1 MYTPSPTRPFCTHRK
16 TLFANSRRII
26 IKLGS
31 AVLTREQGLDRV
43 NIHRISD
50 QIAELKAMGIT
61 CIVVSS
67 GAVAAGWKRLG
78 RSRRPQT
85 IPQKQA
91 AAAVGQSRLMRVWE
105 EGLGKHDHN
114 VAQVLLTAEDLAD
127 RRRYLNARHTL
138 DTLLDWDVIPIINEN
153 DTVATEEIKF
163 GDNDQLAALLAGLVQ
178 ADLVVLM
185 TDTDGLYD
193 KNPHLHN
200 DATRVPLVET
210 LDDSLLD
217 LVDQSTSDVG
227 TGGMR
232 SKLLAAQTSTK
243 AGIPLLIGPGRQR
256 DVLLRLLHGE
266 SWGTLF
272 LPHHKPYAGKKL
284 WLAHL
289 TKPQGALVLDD
300 GAAHALQV
308 KGSSLLPIGVV
319 RVEGEFRAGDGVLCQ
334 TLEGNALG
342 VGLTNYNA
350 SELRQIL
357 GQRSDNIAS
366 ILGYKHSDEVI
377 HRDHFVLTPTP
388 PSDGALL
395 DSDSTQD

>member
-1 MYTPSPTRPFCTHRK
+1 
-16 TLFANSRRII
+16 
-26 IKLGS
+26 
-31 AVLTREQGLDRV
+31 
-43 NIHRISD
+43 
-50 QIAELKAMGIT
+50 
-61 CIVVSS
+61 
-67 GAVAAGWKRLG
+67 
-78 RSRRPQT
+78 
-85 IPQKQA
+85 
-91 AAAVGQSRLMRVWE
+91 MRVWE